1 MYMNHVHDGHFET
14 ILLRH
19 IQHGQNNARGWR
31 VPPDADRP
39 SAKTASAT
47 TTLKMHT
54 PRSNIL
60 LLGVRDEQLVRYIS
74 HFVPS

>member
-1 MYMNHVHDGHFET
+1 MYMNHVHDSHSEA

-31 VPPDADRP
+31 VPLGADRP

-47 TTLKMHT
+47 TTLKMPNPEHVEAGC
-54 PRSNIL
+54 NVL
-60 LLGVRDEQLVRYIS
+60 LHAMLERVG
-74 HFVPS
+74 